1 MKNTYILEYERAA
14 NNLKAAF
21 VAKYFGRDVSD
32 VFWIGGVIGEV
43 LAVNDYFFDLQDIV
57 DFIKYNYTKKSMFE
71 YYDYNLKLRSEDK
84 YPINIKNYR
93 QLK

>member
-1 MKNTYILEYERAA
+1 
-14 NNLKAAF
+14 
-21 VAKYFGRDVSD
+21 

-43 LAVNDYFFDLQDIV
+43 LAVNDYFFNLQDIV

-71 YYDYNLKLRSEDK
+71 YYDYNLELRSEDK